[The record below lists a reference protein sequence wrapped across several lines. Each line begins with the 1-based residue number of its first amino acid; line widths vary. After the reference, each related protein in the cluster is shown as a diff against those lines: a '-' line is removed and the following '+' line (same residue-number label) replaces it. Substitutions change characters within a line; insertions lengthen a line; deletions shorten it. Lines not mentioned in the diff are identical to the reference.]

1 MPPSTTQVLIVG
13 AGPTGLALAIT
24 LQRERIDHILI
35 DKLSVGQNTS
45 RAAVIH
51 AHTLEMLDELGV
63 SPRLVDEGLTLTTFG
78 IRDRD
83 RTLVELPFGNLPT
96 AHPYLLML
104 PQDVTERILADRLI
118 ALGGAIH
125 RGFTATGLNQDAT
138 AVHVARRRTKD
149 RSRLPRG
156 LSLVRTAC
164 TAWCAPRPGRSLPA
178 PLTRNRSS
186 SLTCR

>member
-1 MPPSTTQVLIVG
+1 
-13 AGPTGLALAIT
+13 
-24 LQRERIDHILI
+24 
-35 DKLSVGQNTS
+35 
-45 RAAVIH
+45 
-51 AHTLEMLDELGV
+51 MLDELGV
-63 SPRLVDEGLTLTTFG
+63 SPRLVEEGLTLTTFS

-83 RTLVELPFGNLPT
+83 RILVELPFGNLPT

-125 RGFTATGLNQDAT
+125 RGFTATGLSQDAT
-138 AVHVARRRTKD
+138 AVHVVADIGRTD

-156 LSLVRTAC
+156 MSLVRTAC

-178 PLTRNRSS
+178 PPTRNRSS
-186 SLTCR
+186 SLTCRWNGHTGATR